1 MMGSLKVSVASEF
14 QNRKRFDA
22 LGNVD
27 VLAAEWIVCN
37 SWVSGKKLVSRS
49 HSYGGFW
56 DDKSL
61 KRKIDIPFSFVSTRF
76 RCSLHDHDR
85 LKTFLVAGLD
95 GVHGGKSVTRIVEE
109 PQFADHVNLLGP

>member
-37 SWVSGKKLVSRS
+37 SWA
-49 HSYGGFW
+49 F
-56 DDKSL
+56 
-61 KRKIDIPFSFVSTRF
+61 
-76 RCSLHDHDR
+76 
-85 LKTFLVAGLD
+85 
-95 GVHGGKSVTRIVEE
+95 
-109 PQFADHVNLLGP
+109 QM

>member
-1 MMGSLKVSVASEF
+1 MGSFKFSVASEF
-14 QNRKRFDA
+14 LNGKRFNA

-27 VLAAEWIVCN
+27 VLAADWLVCY
-37 SWVSGKKLVSRS
+37 SWVSGKKLVSGSR
-49 HSYGGFW
+49 SYGGFW

-61 KRKIDIPFSFVSTRF
+61 ERKVNIPFSFVSRRF
-76 RCSLHDHDR
+76 RCSLHDHNR